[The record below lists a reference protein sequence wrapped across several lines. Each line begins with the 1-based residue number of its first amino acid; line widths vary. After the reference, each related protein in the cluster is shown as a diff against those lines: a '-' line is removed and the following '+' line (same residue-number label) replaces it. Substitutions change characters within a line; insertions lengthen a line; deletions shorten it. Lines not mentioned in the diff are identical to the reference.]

1 MGSTIYRN
9 VAGSTVFPL
18 SFRGGTN
25 AKGTHLWESKSEYL
39 NLIDDED

>member
-1 MGSTIYRN
+1 MGSTTYRN

-25 AKGTHLWESKSEYL
+25 AKGTHLWEKSKYL

>member
-9 VAGSTVFPL
+9 VAGSTIFL
-18 SFRGGTN
+18 LCLQGGTK
-25 AKGTHLWESKSEYL
+25 AKGTHLWESKSKYL

>member
-1 MGSTIYRN
+1 MGSTIYHY
-9 VAGSTVFPL
+9 VTGSTVFPL

>member
-25 AKGTHLWESKSEYL
+25 AKGTHLWDSKSKYL

>member
-9 VAGSTVFPL
+9 VAESTVFPL
-18 SFRGGTN
+18 SFRRGAN

>member
-1 MGSTIYRN
+1 MGSTTYRN
-9 VAGSTVFPL
+9 VAESTVFPL
-18 SFRGGTN
+18 SHRGGTN

>member
-25 AKGTHLWESKSEYL
+25 AKGTHLWESKSKYL